1 MTGCDSDG
9 CGDEAMFSCT
19 GVSSHCVTAWC
30 FQSKVLVMIRTICY
44 FQFISFI
51 KQRQPSC
58 SPPSVNLC
66 LLCGS
71 GSGPGPF
78 PFIFIAAVLLPHA
91 CCPAEA
97 ALSSAASWCLLCTPS
112 TVRRCT
118 PHVPSTFRKPIF
130 DICESIQNRPHRHAS
145 SGSTISTSPGSE
157 YQNRTEQNGCLN
169 TNTSLPSV
177 TDT

>member
-19 GVSSHCVTAWC
+19 AVSSHCVTAWC

-78 PFIFIAAVLLPHA
+78 PFIFIAAVLPPHA

-112 TVRRCT
+112 TARRCT
-118 PHVPSTFRKPIF
+118 PRVPSTFRKPIF
-130 DICESIQNRPHRHAS
+130 DICESIQNRPHRPHRQDPLFLPALVL
-145 SGSTISTSPGSE
+145 STK
-157 YQNRTEQNGCLN
+157 NRTEQNGCLN